1 MVPLAA
7 TKAASSR
14 VVATEREVA
23 SSNDDWNDGGS
34 AFPVQLPIILLHP
47 CSTHPPASPAPPA
60 SIR

>member
-1 MVPLAA
+1 MPLAA

-23 SSNDDWNDGGS
+23 SSNDDWSDGGT
-34 AFPVQLPIILLHP
+34 AFLVQLTVILLHP